1 MTGAPPITMPTGW
14 GVAMAERR
22 GAGPELK
29 EVVAV
34 CDEEEEEEIGMREE
48 LIWSG

>member
-1 MTGAPPITMPTGW
+1 MPTGW
-14 GVAMAERR
+14 GVAMPERR

-29 EVVAV
+29 EVVVV
-34 CDEEEEEEIGMREE
+34 CDEEEGEEEIGTREE